1 MYLSRLIAGKYQKP
15 LPELLASYGLPKGLF
30 PKNATHYEWE
40 EETGK
45 LTVFIPSI
53 MEVGYKD
60 SSIVRFAVKVTS
72 TLSQG
77 KLMNIEGMKTKILV
91 WVKVTSITIEDSNAK
106 KVCFM
111 AGMRKSRPWD
121 AYDVVRDGIEEEVF

>member
-1 MYLSRLIAGKYQKP
+1 MIAGKYQKP

-53 MEVGYKD
+53 LEVGYKD

-77 KLMNIEGMKTKILV
+77 KLMNIEGMKTKILM
-91 WVKVTSITIEDSNAK
+91 WVKVTCITTDANK
-106 KVCFM
+106 KVIFT
-111 AGMRKSRPWD
+111 ANVKKSRPWE
-121 AYDVVRDGIEEEVF
+121 AYDVLRDGIQAETF

>member
-1 MYLSRLIAGKYQKP
+1 MYRVDIGKMQKP
-15 LPELLASYGLPKGLF
+15 LSELLSSYGLPKGIF

-40 EETGK
+40 ENSSK
-45 LTVFIPSI
+45 LTVFLPSI
-53 MEVGYKD
+53 LEMGFKD
-60 SSIVRFAVKVTS
+60 SSIVRYAMKVS
-72 TLSQG
+72 GTLSQG
-77 KLMNIEGMKTKILV
+77 KFMNIEGMKTKILV

-121 AYDVVRDGIEEEVF
+121 AYDVVRDGIEGEVF